1 MQQSSDISVFEQD
14 LEDFTDEDGRIR
26 LGPDGPFFVNVH
38 YSAEEDPSPEKEQPT
53 APTATALM
61 EVEFRND
68 EGRAVLH
75 ISNPQS
81 SNQPNPRPSRASS
94 QEGEDSETSS
104 SSLPFL
110 ASSSQ
115 DIRTPKMTDV
125 PWVQTLSLNTST
137 DGKQTLS
144 YTRRHVAHTQSLY
157 AIAPEP
163 DQTAA
168 LISNLRSNIKGNPEH
183 ALYLRLL
190 ASCEAVEQE
199 SRERRGDGLLS
210 FEEFEEVL
218 KNGRLRFLE
227 SWMDWVSL

>member
-1 MQQSSDISVFEQD
+1 M
-14 LEDFTDEDGRIR
+14 
-26 LGPDGPFFVNVH
+26 NVH
-38 YSAEEDPSPEKEQPT
+38 YSAVEDSSPEEEQPT
-53 APTATALM
+53 APAATSSM

-75 ISNPQS
+75 IPNTQTS
-81 SNQPNPRPSRASS
+81 SQTNPRPSRASS

-104 SSLPFL
+104 SSIPL
-110 ASSSQ
+110 SQ
-115 DIRTPKMTDV
+115 DVKTPKMTDI
-125 PWVQTLSLNTST
+125 PWVQTLSLHTSP

-183 ALYLRLL
+183 ALYIRLL

-210 FEEFEEVL
+210 FDEFEEVL